1 MSVNM
6 QDEAAVVV
14 LAPVATTNAT
24 TAFASFDTNGFE
36 YCVLDVLSGVYSADV
51 PTVMNIAENDVT
63 TTATFVTVAGGS
75 ATGNLSTS
83 TFGNSVTRFQ
93 IDLRARKR
101 YIALNLT
108 MGTTT
113 GVMAAVA
120 RLGRSASS
128 RDTAAQQSVLRTGN
142 TVAAI
147 NSITRL

>member
-1 MSVNM
+1 MSVSM
-6 QDEAAVVV
+6 QDEAAVIL

-36 YCVLDVLSGVYSADV
+36 YAVIDVISGAYSSDKPSVL
-51 PTVMNIAENDVT
+51 NIADCDTTVT
-63 TTATFVTVAGGS
+63 ASFVTVTGGS

-83 TFGNSVTRFQ
+83 TFGNSVSRFQ
-93 IDLRARKR
+93 VDLRARKR
-101 YIALNLT
+101 YLALNLT

-120 RLGRSASS
+120 RLGRAAQSV
-128 RDTAAQQSVLRTGN
+128 DTAAQQSILRTGN

-147 NSITRL
+147 NSITRI